1 MDLLLIHFPGTNDAI
16 QSPGTNRKRRE
27 DTWKQLETAKLNGQ
41 VGDFLEQLLFFI
53 GKEIMVFQK
62 DEKKLK

>member
-41 VGDFLEQLLFFI
+41 VGDFLEQLIFFI

>member
-1 MDLLLIHFPGTNDAI
+1 VDLLLIHFPGTNDAI

-41 VGDFLEQLLFFI
+41 VGDLFKEQLIDIF
-53 GKEIMVFQK
+53 GKGNHGFP
-62 DEKKLK
+62 EKMRRN

>member
-41 VGDFLEQLLFFI
+41 VGDLFKEQLI
-53 GKEIMVFQK
+53 
-62 DEKKLK
+62 